1 MSQKQ
6 KKHFAW
12 RLKRIMRPLNHHT
25 KNILGLVV
33 VVLSAFGCSS
43 SGYDSYEY
51 EDDLLHDQP
60 GSFDDAP
67 AAEDTETDGTI
78 PGEKFSDEESFDT
91 EQDTE
96 GVATNILDGRGVSAT
111 FDTVESIDKTSPNDG
126 QNEDK
131 TDGCPLN
138 SGYPCACNT
147 TVCDDGSDCLA
158 YGDSLM
164 GFCSRNC
171 GLSGGRYTCD
181 TSSYGLSESS
191 SGACAVTAQPE
202 SRAPDHCAVVCRQ
215 GDLVG
220 ECPPHLVCTPA
231 KGVDL
236 HYCLPPGRNGPE

>member
-6 KKHFAW
+6 KKHFVW
-12 RLKRIMRPLNHHT
+12 RLKRTMHLNHHT
-25 KNILGLVV
+25 KIIFGFVGAA
-33 VVLSAFGCSS
+33 LSALGCSAP
-43 SGYDSYEY
+43 GFDSYEDG
-51 EDDLLHDQP
+51 DDLLNDQP
-60 GSFDDAP
+60 TSFDEAP
-67 AAEDTETDGTI
+67 ATEDTETAGTI
-78 PGEKFSDEESFDT
+78 PSEAISDDDSFDT
-91 EQDTE
+91 GQDSEVVETH
-96 GVATNILDGRGVSAT
+96 ILDGRGVSAT

-126 QNEDK
+126 QNEDN
-131 TDGCPLN
+131 TDGCSLN

-147 TVCDDGSDCLA
+147 TTCDDGSDCLA

-164 GFCSRNC
+164 GFCSRDC

-220 ECPPHLVCTPA
+220 ECPPQLVCTPA

-236 HYCLPPGRNGPE
+236 HYCLPPGRNDAE